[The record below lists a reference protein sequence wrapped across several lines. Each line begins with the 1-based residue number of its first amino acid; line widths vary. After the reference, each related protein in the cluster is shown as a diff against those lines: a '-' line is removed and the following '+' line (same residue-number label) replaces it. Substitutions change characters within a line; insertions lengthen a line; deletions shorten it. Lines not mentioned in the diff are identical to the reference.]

1 MNGSGKTGLTAGSRR
16 GIFITFEGPEG
27 CGKSTQA
34 GMLYSY
40 LKKRGHKVVFVREPG
55 STSIGEKIRKVLL
68 DRSNGGMS
76 RECELLLY
84 MAARAQ
90 IVQEKIVPEL
100 KKGRVVICD
109 RYLDSTRA
117 YQGYGLG
124 MDERVIEE
132 IGGFATSGIAPD
144 LTILLDLPAG
154 RGLRHRELKKD
165 RIESRDLAYHRR
177 VRRGYLSLAA
187 AEPGR
192 VKVVKVERNKAAT
205 QRSIRLAAGV
215 LLGAGE
221 EGTCSCRE

>member
-1 MNGSGKTGLTAGSRR
+1 MSAARVPASRR

-40 LKKRGHKVVFVREPG
+40 LKRKGRKAAFIREPG
-55 STSIGEKIRKVLL
+55 STAIGEKIRRVLL
-68 DRSNGGMS
+68 DRKNGNMS

-90 IVQEKIVPEL
+90 IVHEEITPKLNAGYI
-100 KKGRVVICD
+100 VICD

-124 MDERVIEE
+124 MDKRVIEE
-132 IGGFATSGIAPD
+132 IGGFATSGTAPH

-154 RGLRHRELKKD
+154 RGLRHREHSKD
-165 RIESRDLAYHRR
+165 RIESRDLAYHKR
-177 VRRGYLSLAA
+177 VRRGYLRIAE
-187 AEPGR
+187 AEPHR
-192 VKVVKVERNKAAT
+192 VKVVKVAREKSIT
-205 QRSIRLAAGV
+205 QRNIRLAAAG
-215 LLGAGE
+215 LLGIGAV
-221 EGTCSCRE
+221 